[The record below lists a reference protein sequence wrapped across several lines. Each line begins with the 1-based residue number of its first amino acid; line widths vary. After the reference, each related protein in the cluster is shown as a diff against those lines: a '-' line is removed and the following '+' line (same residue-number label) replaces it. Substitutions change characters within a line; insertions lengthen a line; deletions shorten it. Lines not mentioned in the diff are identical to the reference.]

1 MCTFPNHL
9 QIEKLKL
16 TYMAGRKL
24 FLTKDTLEKSNR
36 PFSKM
41 ATETSNKSKLKTYS
55 STRKNTFTLVNLQSF
70 SISGVISAEKM

>member
-36 PFSKM
+36 P
-41 ATETSNKSKLKTYS
+41 LKTYS
-55 STRKNTFTLVNLQSF
+55 STRKEHHDLSNP
-70 SISGVISAEKM
+70 A